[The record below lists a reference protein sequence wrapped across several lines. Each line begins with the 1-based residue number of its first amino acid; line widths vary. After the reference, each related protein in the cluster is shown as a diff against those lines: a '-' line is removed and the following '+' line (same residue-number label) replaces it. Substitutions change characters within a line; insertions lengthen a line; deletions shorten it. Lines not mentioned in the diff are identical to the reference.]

1 MSYRSWALR
10 RCASV
15 YRSAGSFGAGD
26 GRNAS
31 ATPATPVQ
39 EGLVISTQEEE
50 RASHVNPRVAWE
62 VRIRQESN
70 DMEAMPETRARILTD
85 FKPDTL
91 ERVLQEKQ

>member
-1 MSYRSWALR
+1 M
-10 RCASV
+10 
-15 YRSAGSFGAGD
+15 GD

-39 EGLVISTQEEE
+39 EGLVISTQEEKQT
-50 RASHVNPRVAWE
+50 SHVNPGVAWE
-62 VRIRQESN
+62 IRIGQESN
-70 DMEAMPETRARILTD
+70 DMDTMPPAGNKSTHLLTD